1 LYIEAPESYSIL
13 KPLKL
18 GYAYLDS
25 CGNASLL
32 IPPEFPNYQELYVAP
47 FLLTFTDDEGIIRHK
62 KYMFLTFN
70 PVSNSC
76 TVRTVAADLR
86 QGEQIP
92 KMQND
97 IGRKSTLRVLRQ
109 PRSKGGGGG
118 RSAQRC
124 TAAVDLRF
132 TLDRILNSGSGKNTT
147 MGPNLH
153 PSGLQSVA
161 LPTAPH
167 LLMITPVLNKFGY
180 NVNPFFTQAL
190 LYNGGGKY

>member
-1 LYIEAPESYSIL
+1 MQETIL
-13 KPLKL
+13 KNGSQYRSHPV
-18 GYAYLDS
+18 YV
-25 CGNASLL
+25 
-32 IPPEFPNYQELYVAP
+32 YVAP
-47 FLLTFTDDEGIIRHK
+47 FLLTDTDDEGIIRHK
-62 KYMFLTFN
+62 KYVFLTYN

-76 TVRTVAADLR
+76 TVLTVAADLR
-86 QGEQIP
+86 QGEHIP

-109 PRSKGGGGG
+109 PRSNGLDTVPCGA
-118 RSAQRC
+118 RPSAGFC
-124 TAAVDLRF
+124 TAAVNLRF

-153 PSGLQSVA
+153 PSGLQPVT

-167 LLMITPVLNKFGY
+167 FLMITPVLNKFGY
-180 NVNPFFTQAL
+180 NVNPFLTQAL